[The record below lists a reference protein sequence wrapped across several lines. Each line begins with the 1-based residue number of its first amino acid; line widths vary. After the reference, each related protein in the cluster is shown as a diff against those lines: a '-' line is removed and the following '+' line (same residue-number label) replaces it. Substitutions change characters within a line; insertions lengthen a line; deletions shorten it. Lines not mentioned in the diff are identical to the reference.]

1 MTVQTFLFDEIDA
14 FKRGLQGS
22 KSPVSEGERLKSINY
37 IDEVEDLLIM
47 AYIYGTQD
55 ANESLGG
62 NESPDYGQMRETI
75 EAKIEGKDF
84 KERIREHL
92 KDGDLGMIGN
102 VADTDAIRVYN
113 SAVLNTG
120 VKLGATKKTWHTMED
135 ERVRDTH
142 APLDG
147 VTIPIDAYFY
157 TVGDKALQPCGF
169 STAEENCNCRCVL
182 SVS

>member
-22 KSPVSEGERLKSINY
+22 KSPVSEDERPKSINY

-62 NESPDYGQMRETI
+62 NESPDFNQMRETI
-75 EAKIEGKDF
+75 EAKVEGKDF
-84 KERIREHL
+84 KERIKEHL
-92 KDGDLGMIGN
+92 SKGDLGMIGN

-120 VKLGATKKTWHTMED
+120 IKLGATKKTWHTMED

-147 VTIPIDAYFY
+147 MTIPIDAYFY